1 MATRI
6 VLAGGG
12 SGGHVFPLLAVADSM
27 RRMAAAKGVELE
39 LYYLGP
45 NDKYAQLFDAEGIT
59 TRKVMGSKMRRYVAG
74 LLANLL
80 DVPRFFFGIIQALVK
95 LFWIM
100 PDAVFSKGGPGAL
113 PVVMAAAFYRIPV
126 MIHESDATPGLTNL
140 LSARFASRIAVSF
153 ERAARYFRPD
163 LTILTG
169 NPIRRELAKTALT
182 KEVAKQELGFDPAAP
197 LVLVSGG
204 SQGSQ
209 RINDFIIL
217 VLKDLLRESQVLHQ
231 TGAANFNDMKRITQ
245 VELMD
250 VPAAQAAKTRYL
262 PVPFIEDMGT
272 ALTAADLVVSRS
284 GSWIFELAAFGK
296 PSILIPLEESAND
309 HQRTDAF
316 EYAKSGAAVVIEE
329 PNLLPAIFLNQ
340 AKDILTKPEVAQKMS
355 EAAKA
360 FYKAGAADLVAGEVL
375 RLAGTPVK

>member
-12 SGGHVFPLLAVADSM
+12 SGGHVFPLLAVADSL
-27 RRMAAAKGVELE
+27 RRMAATKGVELE
-39 LYYLGP
+39 LYYFGP
-45 NDKYAQLFDAEGIT
+45 KDKYAELFDNEGIT
-59 TRKVMGSKMRRYVAG
+59 TRTVAGSKMRRYVAG

-80 DVPRFFFGIIQALVK
+80 DVPRFFFGILQALIK
-95 LFWIM
+95 LFWVM
-100 PDAVFSKGGPGAL
+100 PEAVFSKGGPGAL
-113 PVVMAAAFYRIPV
+113 PVVIAATFYRIPV

-140 LSARFASRIAVSF
+140 LSARFAARIAVSF
-153 ERAARYFRPD
+153 ERAAKYFRPD
-163 LTILTG
+163 RTVLTG
-169 NPIRRELAKTALT
+169 NPIRRELVKAGLT

-197 LVLVSGG
+197 LILVSGG

-217 VLKDLLRESQVLHQ
+217 VLKDLLKESQILHQ

-309 HQRTDAF
+309 HQRADAF

-329 PNLLPAIFLNQ
+329 PNLLPAIFMNQ
-340 AKDILTKPEVAQKMS
+340 AKDILQKPEVAQRMG

-360 FYKAGAADLVAGEVL
+360 FYKPGAADLIAGEVL
-375 RLAGTPVK
+375 RLAGIP